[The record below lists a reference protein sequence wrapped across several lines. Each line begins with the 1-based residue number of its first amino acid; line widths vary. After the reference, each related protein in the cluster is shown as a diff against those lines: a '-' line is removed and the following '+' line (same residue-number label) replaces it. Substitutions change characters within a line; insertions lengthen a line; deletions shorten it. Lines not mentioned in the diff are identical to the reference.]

1 VDGELGTATGTLK
14 QGSVVAASVS
24 LERAHFDGKMSIV
37 EAPYLANTGTYTV
50 VLASKTQVPSMV
62 SGNYPQGDGVGFVTV
77 KPDGSVALQGTLAD
91 GTAVVAAGSLSAEYT
106 AVIYVPLYTNGG
118 AFAARLTFDLDQP
131 DSDLEAADALW
142 LRPAIAASKMYPAGW
157 AAGVRVDVT
166 GASYVKPVASS
177 TVSVLR
183 NLGAESASGNAA
195 LTFSD
200 GALSGSLVKP
210 VNISSANR
218 VSILPAGNTAYT
230 LTLVPTSGAF
240 SGTFLH
246 SRGAKANFSGVI
258 LQKGANAG
266 GYGFFLAPT
275 TTTATTIESG
285 GMSLTP
291 AR

>member
-1 VDGELGTATGTLK
+1 VDGA
-14 QGSVVAASVS
+14 
-24 LERAHFDGKMSIV
+24 
-37 EAPYLANTGTYTV
+37 YLANAGAYTV
-50 VLASKTQVPSMV
+50 VLASKTQTPPML
-62 SGNYPQGDGVGFVTV
+62 SGSYPQGDGIGFVTV
-77 KPDGSVALQGTLAD
+77 KSDGSVALQGTLAD
-91 GTAVVAAGSLSAEYT
+91 GTAVVAAGSLSAGYT
-106 AVIYVPLYTNGG
+106 CALYSSLYANGG
-118 AFAARLTFDLDQP
+118 SLAARLVFDLGQS
-131 DSDLEAADALW
+131 DSDIEAVDGLW
-142 LRPAIAASKMYPAGW
+142 IKPAMPASKMYPAGW
-157 AAGVRVDVT
+157 PAGVRVDVT

-177 TVSVLR
+177 TVSVLK

-285 GMSLTP
+285 GLSLTP

>member
-1 VDGELGTATGTLK
+1 
-14 QGSVVAASVS
+14 
-24 LERAHFDGKMSIV
+24 
-37 EAPYLANTGTYTV
+37 

-62 SGNYPQGDGVGFVTV
+62 SGNYPQGDGIGFVTV

-118 AFAARLTFDLDQP
+118 AFAARLAFDLDQP

-142 LRPAIAASKMYPAGW
+142 LRPALTASKMYPAGW
-157 AAGVRVDVT
+157 PAGVRVDVT

-218 VSILPAGNTAYT
+218 VSILPAGSTAYT

-285 GMSLTP
+285 GLSLTP